1 MSFNEK
7 KDIYITTIM
16 IVLIIF
22 VCVMSITVQTA
33 TIKNYS
39 KPYKF
44 LQKPKLHIRC
54 FDYKI
59 GLRPFTSYN
68 GATLTCIK
76 FRPEKKLKIIYF
88 GKTP

>member
-7 KDIYITTIM
+7 KGIYITTIV
-16 IVLIIF
+16 IVLIIY
-22 VCVMSITVQTA
+22 VCVMSITVQAA
-33 TIKNYS
+33 TIKNYN

-59 GLRPFTSYN
+59 GLRLFTFYN

-76 FRPEKKLKIIYF
+76 FRHVSKSL
-88 GKTP
+88 T